1 LPTSFA
7 DPAWRA
13 EEARVVARARAGDR
27 LAGEQLYRVYA
38 GSLLRLVLR
47 PRLGDPAAAEDALAE
62 TFIAAFRAL
71 DGFEDRGAGLWPWL
85 ARIAV
90 HKAMDVHRARA
101 RATRARERLEAQ
113 APPPPPETPAEALE
127 ALGEADIQTARVRTA
142 LSDLHPRY
150 REALE
155 LRFLQGL
162 GREECARRLE
172 VRLGTFDVLL
182 LRAVRAFARAWN
194 PQEPEE

>member
-1 LPTSFA
+1 MPSPFA
-7 DPAWRA
+7 DPIWRA
-13 EEARVVARARAGDR
+13 EEARVVARVRAGDR
-27 LAGEQLYRVYA
+27 LAGEQLYRAYA
-38 GSLLRLVLR
+38 GPLLRLVLR

-101 RATRARERLEAQ
+101 RAARGCERLEAQ

-127 ALGEADIQTARVRTA
+127 ALDEAELQAARVRAA
-142 LSDLHPRY
+142 LSGLHARY

-162 GREECARRLE
+162 GREECARRLA
-172 VRLGTFDVLL
+172 VKLGTFDVLL
-182 LRAVRAFARAWN
+182 LRAVRAFARAW
-194 PQEPEE
+194 EPEE